1 MFGLGIQELLIILV
15 IVLIL
20 FGSKKLPE
28 LSRSM
33 GEAMKELR
41 KGFSESP
48 DKEDHKKTAKK
59 EDE

>member
-28 LSRSM
+28 LSRSI

-41 KGFSESP
+41 KGFSEGS
-48 DKEDHKKTAKK
+48 DKDSHKKTAKR
-59 EDE
+59 DEE

>member
-1 MFGLGIQELLIILV
+1 MQELLIILV
-15 IVLIL
+15 IVLVL

-28 LSRSM
+28 LSRGI

-48 DKEDHKKTAKK
+48 DKEDQKKTAKK
-59 EDE
+59 DEE